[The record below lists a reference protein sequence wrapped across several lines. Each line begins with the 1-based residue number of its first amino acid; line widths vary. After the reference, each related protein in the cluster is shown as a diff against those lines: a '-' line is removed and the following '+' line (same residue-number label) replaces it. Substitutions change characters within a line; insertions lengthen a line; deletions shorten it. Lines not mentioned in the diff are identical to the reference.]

1 MAKYTNISAI
11 SGIPD
16 GSGSPVTLI
25 TKGGNRSG
33 IIRSITI
40 ANHDDTDS
48 NVIKLFLT
56 DDSSDFTIVETTI
69 PPRVSLFLDNDLSF
83 DSSIYSLKIATSTTA
98 DTTVIIK

>member
-11 SGIPD
+11 SGI
-16 GSGSPVTLI
+16 GSGTAVTLI

-33 IIRSITI
+33 VIRSITI

-56 DDSSDFTIVETTI
+56 DDSSDFTIIETTI
-69 PPRVSLFLDNDLSF
+69 PPRVSLLLDNDLSF